1 MFLEAR
7 QLASLN
13 IEIVS
18 VPANMTHFFQ
28 PLDLTVNGQAKK
40 FCKEKFTTWYSQEV
54 QRQLDSGTSF
64 EDIEVDLRM
73 SVIKPLKEGDLSSRD
88 GRKRESKK
96 SLTATNHYHLLI
108 HLKKSTRLD
117 QCC

>member
-1 MFLEAR
+1 
-7 QLASLN
+7 
-13 IEIVS
+13 
-18 VPANMTHFFQ
+18 MTHFFQ

-40 FCKEKFTTWYSQEV
+40 FCKEKFTTWYWQEV

-73 SVIKPLKEGDLSSRD
+73 SVIKPLHAGWLVALYDYLTGAVKEGDVSSRD

-96 SLTATNHYHLLI
+96 SSTATNHYHLLI

-117 QCC
+117 RCC